1 VRILL
6 FRNFFKQLP
15 GELLDSALIDGATYL
30 QFFARVVLPL
40 SRPILATVGT
50 IAFVHSWN
58 AYLLPLVML
67 NSDDLYP
74 WPLGIMVYQGEYS
87 AEWNLILAFITLTIL
102 PTVVL
107 FLLAQKHIVAGLT
120 AGAVKG

>member
-1 VRILL
+1 MMRFLQPEW
-6 FRNFFKQLP
+6 FW
-15 GELLDSALIDGATYL
+15 ALT
-30 QFFARVVLPL
+30 
-40 SRPILATVGT
+40 
-50 IAFVHSWN
+50 
-58 AYLLPLVML
+58 LLPLVML

-87 AEWNLILAFITLTIL
+87 SEWNLILAFITLTIL
-102 PTVVL
+102 PTIVL